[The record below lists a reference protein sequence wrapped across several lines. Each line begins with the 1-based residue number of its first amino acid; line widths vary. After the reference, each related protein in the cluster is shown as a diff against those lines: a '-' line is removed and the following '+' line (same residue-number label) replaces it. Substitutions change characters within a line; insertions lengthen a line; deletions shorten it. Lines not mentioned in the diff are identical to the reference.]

1 MSETPIRILLI
12 GSGGRESA
20 LAWKLDQSP
29 RTEKIFVVPGNGGTA
44 AGLAKVSNIDDIQA
58 DDYPGLVRLALKLKI
73 NLVIPGPD
81 QAVVDGIE
89 GYFRAVEIPC
99 FAPSREAAQV
109 EGSKAFS
116 KDFMAR
122 HNIPTADYGLFS
134 NFESAEKYVRGVS
147 HKVVVKASGLAAGKG
162 VILPESEE
170 EAVQALR
177 EIMLE
182 RKFGDA
188 GKEVVIEEFLEGDE
202 LSILTF
208 CDGKNFKSLPAAQD
222 HKRAFDGDKGPNT
235 GGMGC
240 YAPSSIMSGA
250 LLTQVEK
257 TILGPT
263 LDGLRQEGIPFV
275 GLLFTGLMI
284 TASGP
289 KVLEYN
295 ARFGDPETQTLI
307 PLVSEKTDLVDV
319 MLSCVEKRLDLIQLE
334 IRKDKSSVVVV
345 VASGGYPGAHRKG
358 LQIQIDEQPK
368 GMSSPLASLLSTAN
382 QFDSGVPGTLIFFHA
397 GTALKD
403 GILRTSGGR
412 VIAVSATANNL
423 NEALQT
429 AYAGVS
435 TIQFEDAFF
444 RSDIAHR

>member
-1 MSETPIRILLI
+1 MSEVLLRVLLV

-29 RTEKIFVVPGNGGTA
+29 RVEKIFVVPGNGGTA
-44 AGLAKVSNIDDIQA
+44 AGLGKVSNIDHVKA
-58 DDYPGLVRLALKLKI
+58 DDYPSLVELALQLHI

-89 GYFRAVEIPC
+89 GFFRVARIPC

-122 HNIPTADYGLFS
+122 HNIPTADYRLF
-134 NFESAEKYVRGVS
+134 NDFKSAEKYIREVS
-147 HKVVVKASGLAAGKG
+147 HKIVVKASGLAAGKG

-170 EAVQALR
+170 EALLALK
-177 EIMLE
+177 EIMLD

-208 CDGKNFKSLPAAQD
+208 CDGKSFKSMPAAQD
-222 HKRAFDGDKGPNT
+222 HKRAFDGDRGPNT

-240 YAPSSIMSGA
+240 YAPSSIVTST
-250 LLTQVEK
+250 LSKQIEK
-257 TILGPT
+257 SILGPT
-263 LDGLRQEGIPFV
+263 LDGLRQEGIPFT

-295 ARFGDPETQTLI
+295 ARFGDPEAQTLI
-307 PLVSEKTDLVDV
+307 PLLSKDTDIAEV
-319 MLSCVEKRLDLIQLE
+319 MLACVEKRLDSSFLKIDD
-334 IRKDKSSVVVV
+334 DKSSAVVV
-345 VASGGYPGAHRKG
+345 VASGGYPGDYRKG
-358 LQIQIDEQPK
+358 VEIQIDEQSK
-368 GMSSPLASLLSTAN
+368 GMSSTFDQLFQVANLL
-382 QFDSGVPGTLIFFHA
+382 DSGLPGSLNFFHA

-423 NEALQT
+423 KEALQT

-435 TIQFEDAFF
+435 MIHFENAFF
-444 RSDIAHR
+444 RTDIAHR